1 MKIKKIMARTK
12 LLPKKKRPTSVD
24 FTSVRVAATKEIARK
39 RRVHTKNVKIKK
51 LLSQAKQIEV
61 KKNGQVV
68 RRMTVRRKAIYLPT
82 KANHHRT
89 Y

>member
-1 MKIKKIMARTK
+1 MARTK
-12 LLPKKKRPTSVD
+12 LVPKKTRPQPVD
-24 FTSVRVAATKEIARK
+24 FTSTRVAATKEIARGRK
-39 RRVHTKNVKIKK
+39 VHPKNVKIKK
-51 LLSQAKQIEV
+51 LLPQAKQIEV

-68 RRMTVRRKAIYLPT
+68 RRMTVRRKTIYPPI

>member
-1 MKIKKIMARTK
+1 MARTK
-12 LLPKKKRPTSVD
+12 LVPKKKHPTP
-24 FTSVRVAATKEIARK
+24 SVRVTATKETARK
-39 RRVHTKNVKIKK
+39 KRVHPKNVKIKK

-68 RRMTVRRKAIYLPT
+68 RRMTVRRKAIYPPT
-82 KANHHRT
+82 KENHHRT

>member
-1 MKIKKIMARTK
+1 MARTK
-12 LLPKKKRPTSVD
+12 LVPKKKRPQPVD
-24 FTSVRVAATKEIARK
+24 FISTRVAATKEIARGRK
-39 RRVHTKNVKIKK
+39 VHPKNVKIKK
-51 LLSQAKQIEV
+51 LLPQAKQIVV

-68 RRMTVRRKAIYLPT
+68 RRMTVRRKTIYPPT

>member
-1 MKIKKIMARTK
+1 MARTK
-12 LLPKKKRPTSVD
+12 LVPKKTRPQPVD
-24 FTSVRVAATKEIARK
+24 FTSIRVAATKEIARGRK
-39 RRVHTKNVKIKK
+39 VHPKNVKIKK
-51 LLSQAKQIEV
+51 LLLQAKQIEV

-68 RRMTVRRKAIYLPT
+68 RRMTVRRKTIYPPT